1 MQHFG
6 VWIGLYR
13 KPDNEFYWIDD
24 TPVTGQFSAWAKGE
38 PNSGQEKCA
47 NIFAGKLSP
56 LGKWNDIRCNLARE
70 FQQSARSLPERLTI
84 NQPIHKFHLNVM

>member
-47 NIFAGKLSP
+47 NIY
-56 LGKWNDIRCNLARE
+56 
-70 FQQSARSLPERLTI
+70 LPENSHHWESGMTSAVI
-84 NQPIHKFHLNVM
+84 